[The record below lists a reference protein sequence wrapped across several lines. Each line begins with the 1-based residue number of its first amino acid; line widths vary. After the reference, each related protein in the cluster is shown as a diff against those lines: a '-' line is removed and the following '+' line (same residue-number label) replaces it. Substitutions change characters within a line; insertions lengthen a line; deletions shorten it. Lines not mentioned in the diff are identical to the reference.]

1 MIVTI
6 LLGSSLYT
14 MYILNLLV
22 WLPLS
27 FVATTVGP
35 LAPISIHSLQAY
47 STARPCAAG
56 CLVFN
61 GIWQCGVNGGYH
73 DLGKDLGC
81 NCSPLNGCWCSTGL
95 QSSAT
100 SYISSC
106 VNSACSKVGNVD
118 SDIKSMLDLYGSY
131 CAAANVEFPSVSG
144 QTAAVTTTLG
154 IATTRVTAKTTG
166 SASPVVTEAPPE
178 STALPGN
185 QQKEEDEGLSK
196 SDVIAL
202 ATGLGVGI
210 PSLIVAVVALYI
222 QLRRKKPSTTTSP
235 ITSDMTPAESQT
247 NFFPKAHPEP
257 SHVYELGDRGGLG
270 QLWR

>member
-1 MIVTI
+1 MTVLIR
-6 LLGSSLYT
+6 LGSSPYT
-14 MYILNLLV
+14 MYIFNLLV

-27 FVATTVGP
+27 FAATTAGP

-81 NCSPLNGCWCSTGL
+81 NCSPVNGCWCSTGL

-106 VNSACSKVGNVD
+106 VSSACSKVGNVD
-118 SDIKSMLDLYGSY
+118 GDIKSMLDLYGNY
-131 CAAANVEFPSVSG
+131 CATANVEVSSVPA
-144 QTAAVTTTLG
+144 QTAATTTTPG
-154 IATTRVTAKTTG
+154 VATTRATTKATG
-166 SASPVVTEAPPE
+166 STNLIVTQAPSE
-178 STALPGN
+178 STAQPGN
-185 QQKEEDEGLSK
+185 EQKEEDEGLSK

-202 ATGLGVGI
+202 ATGLGVGV

-222 QLRRKKPSTTTSP
+222 QLRRKKPSATSSPTTSDIKP
-235 ITSDMTPAESQT
+235 VESQT
-247 NFFPKAHPEP
+247 NFFPQPHPEP
-257 SHVYELGDRGGLG
+257 SNVYELGDRGGRG
-270 QLWR
+270 RLWR